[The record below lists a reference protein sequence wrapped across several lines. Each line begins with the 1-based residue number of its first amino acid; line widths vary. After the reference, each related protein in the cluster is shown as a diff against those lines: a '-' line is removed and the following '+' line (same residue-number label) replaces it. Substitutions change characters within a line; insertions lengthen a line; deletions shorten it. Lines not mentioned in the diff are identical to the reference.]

1 MRRGIGG
8 RRYRTVVMNNRAF
21 VTLLNIEILLIILLI
36 CCLAIFGV
44 WSSGRRRNTQP
55 PPVAPT
61 RARQQTSSPVERQ
74 SKRPVSRAV
83 AVSRPSSERGK
94 PLPQPAAEPGII
106 GLASYYQD
114 VFHGHQ
120 TASGERYD
128 MAQLTA
134 AHREYPFGTC
144 VRVTNLRNGRQVTVR
159 INDRGPE
166 DRARLLDLS
175 GEAART
181 LGLQGDGVAKV
192 RLDIE
197 R

>member
-1 MRRGIGG
+1 
-8 RRYRTVVMNNRAF
+8 MNNRAF
-21 VTLLNIEILLIILLI
+21 TTLLKIEILLIILLI
-36 CCLAIFGV
+36 CCLALVGM
-44 WSSGRRRNTQP
+44 WSSGRRKNAQP

-61 RARQQTSSPVERQ
+61 RARQQTSLSVERQ
-74 SKRPVSRAV
+74 PKRQVSRAV
-83 AVSRPSSERGK
+83 VVSRPSPERRK
-94 PLPQPAAEPGII
+94 PLPPAAEPGII

-128 MAQLTA
+128 IAQLTA
-134 AHREYPFGTC
+134 AHREFPFGTR

-175 GEAART
+175 GEAARV
-181 LGLQGDGVAKV
+181 LGVQDDGVAQV